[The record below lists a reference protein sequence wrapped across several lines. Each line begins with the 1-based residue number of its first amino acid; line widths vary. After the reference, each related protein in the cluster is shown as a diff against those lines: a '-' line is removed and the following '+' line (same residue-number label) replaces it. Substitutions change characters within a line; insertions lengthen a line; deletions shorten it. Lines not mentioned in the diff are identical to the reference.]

1 MYKVNL
7 PTSIVFGYK
16 SIDKLIDI
24 LNNLNLKHIFM
35 VTSKNFKN
43 RSNLI
48 EVLQKEF
55 KKYDMKVFLFDKV
68 KPEPESDF
76 IDKVVN
82 IFKNSKCNCIISI
95 GGGSVID
102 VGKYTAMM
110 ATNGGKCVEYEQ
122 GKIIEKP
129 SIPLIAIPT
138 TAGTGSEVT
147 PYSVINNSITG
158 RKFTITHENLYPR
171 YAIVDPRFTITM
183 SKKVTVATALDAW
196 VHSLEGFLSDDENK
210 LLNPIALESINIIM
224 NELPDLILD
233 QSNLKLRKNISMA
246 SLFGGMVIS
255 QVRTGLI
262 HTMSVALAKFV
273 SLPHG
278 LLNAIITPYVLKFN
292 KDFYNKK
299 LIELCNIIVDDIK
312 TNDQALEYIIEW
324 LYHIGVPKGLKDYN
338 LHESIIDGLV
348 DRVRED
354 KGLAK
359 VNPRVI
365 QNSDLQKI
373 FLRILKE

>member
-324 LYHIGVPKGLKDYN
+324 LYHIGEPKGLKDYN